1 MGNRRYKLVHVCS
14 PVFWHYPFAKDHGSP
29 LITLSL
35 VEKGAGDT
43 LEKKLCLAFRPMKKG
58 RVVFLYLFLTTFTSK

>member
-43 LEKKLCLAFRPMKKG
+43 LEKNYVLLLG
-58 RVVFLYLFLTTFTSK
+58 Q